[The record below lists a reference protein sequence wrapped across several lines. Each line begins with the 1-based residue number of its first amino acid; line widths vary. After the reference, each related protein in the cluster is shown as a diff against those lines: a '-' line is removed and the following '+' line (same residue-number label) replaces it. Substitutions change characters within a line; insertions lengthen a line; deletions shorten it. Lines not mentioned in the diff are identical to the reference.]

1 MSRQYRENAS
11 ITRLYALRHA
21 LEAILARAVNE
32 VTEPLLKLRALLGCA
47 AKQTEFMLCAASAT
61 KSTPSKQEMDTYHQ
75 QESEQ
80 ARIGTAVC
88 TPIHLSAEFA
98 SAARSMTN
106 LRRHLLPAGMRELL
120 PVVHV
125 TGPL

>member
-1 MSRQYRENAS
+1 MPRQNRENTS
-11 ITRLYALRHA
+11 ITRLYTLGHA
-21 LEAILARAVNE
+21 LEAIVARAVNE
-32 VTEPLLKLRALLGCA
+32 VAEALLKLGALLGCA
-47 AKQTEFMLCAASAT
+47 AKQTDYVCAASAT
-61 KSTPSKQEMDTYHQ
+61 ERIPRKQEMATYHQ

-80 ARIGTAVC
+80 RRIDTAEC
-88 TPIHLSAEFA
+88 TPIHVSAEFA

-125 TGPL
+125 TGPS